1 VLRDISKV
9 WLSLEACAE
18 LSFFLSWTWIGTWLE
33 VLADSGFPMHEL
45 RLLMAKRHDQV
56 VGLAVVGVPEQARLA
71 RPRRIFLNQSGYD
84 AHTNI
89 YIEYNGIMART
100 PDAADVR
107 TACLSFLRKQWPRR
121 RLRVQAATD
130 EMVNAIATTARSW
143 RLHRAND
150 CPYADLSAAP
160 PGADA
165 LQRFLATLS
174 SNTRQQISRA
184 RRRAEQSG
192 ALIFEKAQTP
202 ETAADFLAEMIA
214 LHGAAWQSRKGMEG
228 AFGSPLIRRFVA
240 QLAQTGTANGTVE
253 LFRVRTGA
261 QTIGILMNFVFRNE
275 AYSYQSGFA
284 YSADNRDKPG
294 LLCHALAAADY
305 LARGV
310 RGYHFMA
317 GQNRYKQSLS
327 NASERLSWVETYPHE
342 LVARAEDTA
351 RTLWR
356 WLRKMRTAPP
366 QGGAS

>member
-1 VLRDISKV
+1 
-9 WLSLEACAE
+9 
-18 LSFFLSWTWIGTWLE
+18 
-33 VLADSGFPMHEL
+33 
-45 RLLMAKRHDQV
+45 
-56 VGLAVVGVPEQARLA
+56 
-71 RPRRIFLNQSGYD
+71 
-84 AHTNI
+84 
-89 YIEYNGIMART
+89 MARAS
-100 PDAADVR
+100 DAAEVR
-107 TACLSFLRKQWPRR
+107 AACLSFLHDRWPRR
-121 RLRVQAATD
+121 RLRVQAASDDT
-130 EMVNAIATTARSW
+130 VNAIAATARSW
-143 RLHRAND
+143 RLQRADD
-150 CPYADLSAAP
+150 CPYVNFSAAP

-165 LQRFLATLS
+165 VQRFLATLS
-174 SNTRQQISRA
+174 SNTRQQIGRA

-192 ALIFEKAQTP
+192 ALSLEKAATP
-202 ETAADFLAEMIA
+202 ETAASFLAEMIA

-228 AFGSPLIRRFVA
+228 AFESPLIQRFVA
-240 QLAQTGTANGTVE
+240 HLVQTGTANGTVE
-253 LFRVRTGA
+253 LLRVRAGT
-261 QTIGILMNFVFRNE
+261 QTIGILLNFVFRNE

-305 LARGV
+305 LARGI

-356 WLRKMRTAPP
+356 WLRKVRTAPP